1 MMKTISLLIF
11 LIVLS
16 ACSNFSGNSQAEK
29 ALKNFIDARF
39 DTNMTKEQML
49 KYVDGEM
56 ASEIHDMG
64 IDEFD
69 FFTKLKGFKKTD
81 FKILTSNCEKKKCV
95 IVYNLQYDE
104 YKMNTKQ
111 FSTEVKKAAEVVR
124 DTEGFWKI
132 VKVDNVKTYLK
143 NHEEIEITND

>member
-1 MMKTISLLIF
+1 MKIIKLIGLFCMLL
-11 LIVLS
+11 
-16 ACSNFSGNSQAEK
+16 ACTRFSGNSQAEK
-29 ALKNFIDARF
+29 ALMNFIDARF
-39 DTNMTKEQML
+39 DSNMTKEQML
-49 KYVDGEM
+49 KYIDGEM
-56 ASEIHDMG
+56 AAEVLDMQA
-64 IDEFD
+64 DEFD

-81 FKILTSNCEKKKCV
+81 FKILTSNCEKRKCV

-104 YKMNTKQ
+104 FRESKKE

-143 NHEEIEITND
+143 NHQEIQITDE